1 MPCHARDKGKSTR
14 YCTEASQ
21 ERYGHVRQVC
31 MHVHS
36 LARNSRPG
44 NTACARPGASAVGWT
59 QSATTLRVSARTCM
73 KATDVDSHWFQV
85 ICDRLFLPCIDPW
98 ARNPRGGRPWV
109 FVLHEDRPIAQWRCT
124 LGFTIGHSW
133 LGWSPAGL
141 FGAFASC
148 KLQATGRS
156 HRGVQAGSRSMG
168 GAGPPSVADVI
179 SFLPSRGGCY
189 FRGPGWSQRSSP
201 LAAQVRVTGLLV
213 HAEQIGRGRAIG
225 RLEAKARRSRY
236 GERGRRERETRYEP
250 GELNNACAAG
260 RSDCFF
266 VASVL
271 DHFVSSRQRKPA
283 VTL

>member
-133 LGWSPAGL
+133 LGWLGL
-141 FGAFASC
+141 VPRGPFRCLC
-148 KLQATGRS
+148 KLQVASHWTLASRGAGWISQHGWCRAALGGRC
-156 HRGVQAGSRSMG
+156 HFLLAQQRGMLFSGAGLVPKKLSSRST
-168 GAGPPSVADVI
+168 GPCDGFA
-179 SFLPSRGGCY
+179 
-189 FRGPGWSQRSSP
+189 
-201 LAAQVRVTGLLV
+201 
-213 HAEQIGRGRAIG
+213 
-225 RLEAKARRSRY
+225 RSR
-236 GERGRRERETRYEP
+236 RADRE
-250 GELNNACAAG
+250 G
-260 RSDCFF
+260 
-266 VASVL
+266 
-271 DHFVSSRQRKPA
+271 
-283 VTL
+283 